1 MRQQSTCRVIPK
13 WRKHSSMAFGD
24 STRVTGKAA
33 TGPSTCCT
41 AHAALTPPRTAGWRG
56 KGNGAS
62 LSKSRLSIHDQG
74 IDYFTLEQLTPMIP
88 AAFREP
94 LRSSRPTD
102 LAVPAQKSIRS
113 RNLFAGNAARPGFSA
128 RAGPHRYSL
137 AQAILPIGLPAAG
150 GRRIGRWT
158 CRRAAQPAGRA
169 YAGCRP
175 RRLIGLEVFR
185 LL

>member
-1 MRQQSTCRVIPK
+1 MAHREKWTTQSAPHTYRLGESQNEASRLTQTCVQR
-13 WRKHSSMAFGD
+13 
-24 STRVTGKAA
+24 TGCG
-33 TGPSTCCT
+33 T
-41 AHAALTPPRTAGWRG
+41 
-56 KGNGAS
+56 
-62 LSKSRLSIHDQG
+62 SRLSIHDQG

-94 LRSSRPTD
+94 LRSSRPTG

-158 CRRAAQPAGRA
+158 
-169 YAGCRP
+169 
-175 RRLIGLEVFR
+175 
-185 LL
+185 